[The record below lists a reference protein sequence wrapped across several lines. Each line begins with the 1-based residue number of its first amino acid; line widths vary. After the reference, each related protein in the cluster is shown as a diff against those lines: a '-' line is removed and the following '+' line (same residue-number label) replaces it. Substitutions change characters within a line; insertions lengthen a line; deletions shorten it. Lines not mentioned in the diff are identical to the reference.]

1 MTEARTASPPT
12 SLRFR
17 KATPN
22 DVEPILSLLQAAKL
36 PHQGVQEH
44 LPSFVVAE
52 DTGRLLAVAGFERYG
67 SLALFRSVAVRDSH
81 RGSGVGRAIC
91 KEALGRAAAE
101 GVEHCYLLTETAPRF
116 FERLGFRPL
125 PRDVAPPA
133 IEASEEFSSLCP
145 SSATFMHRTVG

>member
-1 MTEARTASPPT
+1 MTEARTASLPS

-17 KATPN
+17 KATPA
-22 DVEPILSLLQAAKL
+22 DVEPILSLLRAANL
-36 PHQGVQEH
+36 PPQGVKEH
-44 LPSFVVAE
+44 LPAFVVAE
-52 DTGRLLAVAGFERYG
+52 NAGKVLAVAGFERYG
-67 SLALFRSVAVRDSH
+67 TLALFRSVAVHDSH

-91 KEALGRAAAE
+91 KEALGRVAAE

-145 SSATFMHRTVG
+145 ASATFMHRTVG